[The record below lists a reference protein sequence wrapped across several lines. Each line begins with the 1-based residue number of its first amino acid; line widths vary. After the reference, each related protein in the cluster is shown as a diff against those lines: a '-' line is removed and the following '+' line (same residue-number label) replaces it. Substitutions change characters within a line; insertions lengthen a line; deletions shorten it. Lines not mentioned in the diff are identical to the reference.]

1 MKNFWSS
8 ALGACLG
15 SIIGLILFAIIIGA
29 FVMAGI
35 AGMSD
40 SFFAAQQPA
49 KIEKKSILRLNL
61 EGDIPEKAA
70 ANDELMSMFYGIE
83 SKALLRDVVDAIYDA
98 EDNDRIEGLFIDCR
112 GASAGLAGSME
123 IRRAIEDF
131 KANSGKW
138 VYAYADN
145 YTQSDYY
152 IASVADSIFI
162 NPEGML
168 DLHGLSSAIPHFKTL
183 LDKVGV
189 EMQIFKVG
197 TFKSAVEPFILTHA
211 SDANKE
217 QTSVYLNSMWGSL
230 TEQIA
235 KSRSL
240 TIDDLNLLADSITY
254 TKPVQYLLDKK
265 LVDGTCYAFEMVR
278 KLKALTDVAEDKPLR
293 FVTMKQYAS
302 TLSNG
307 SFKETIAVLYADGD
321 IEAGS
326 QEGIDATELTEAIL
340 TAAENKDVKGLVMR
354 VNSPGGSAFDSEQ
367 IWAALEDFKKTGKPY
382 AVSMGNYAA
391 SGGYY
396 ISSGAQRIFAEPV
409 TLTGSIGIF
418 GMIPNIEKLTTDIG
432 INIDEIGTNQNPNFP
447 AITKPMTPMQAE
459 QMQRMVER
467 GYDLFTKRCSQ
478 GRKVSQDSIKAIA
491 EGRVWDGKTALKLG
505 LVDELGDLSD
515 AIAWVAEKANLE
527 DYSLDYLPK
536 TEPDFSSFFNAYMS
550 MQTEKMLLRQMP
562 LFYQSK
568 DIIPRLLGL
577 YPLQARAFVDV
588 RL

>member
-35 AGMSD
+35 AGTSD

-293 FVTMKQYAS
+293 FVTMKQYAT